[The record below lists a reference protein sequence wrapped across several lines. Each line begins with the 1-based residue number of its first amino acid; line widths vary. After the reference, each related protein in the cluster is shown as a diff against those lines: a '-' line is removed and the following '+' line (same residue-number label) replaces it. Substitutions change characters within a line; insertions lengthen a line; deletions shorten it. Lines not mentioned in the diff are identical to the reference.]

1 MKLRV
6 DQDDL
11 SKDDLEDM
19 ESVGSEQRIEINR
32 QYFAENTGEFE
43 ENKFERGSTQ
53 SFRNMTFSNTDALE

>member
-1 MKLRV
+1 
-6 DQDDL
+6 
-11 SKDDLEDM
+11 M